1 MLQKNAFIAME
12 PDMLMAK
19 FVKLVGDRVLYSLL
33 SLR

>member
-1 MLQKNAFIAME
+1 
-12 PDMLMAK
+12 MAK